1 MAVNLFD
8 ANYYRANN
16 PDLAGLSDAQALQHL
31 LAFGLNERRAF
42 SPYVDLNLYR
52 TNNPDLGAAG
62 LTTNRQL
69 FDHLSAFGA
78 AEGRT
83 FSLVFNANFYRAAHA
98 DLAAAGLNNE
108 QLFDHFRAFGINEG
122 RQASPSFSASFYLS
136 ANPDLQAA
144 GFSFQQALQHYLSN
158 GIAEG
163 RAAAP
168 GGAIVTPPPPPPAAD
183 PGNTPGAALNLGVLN
198 GTLNLKEFVGLDDR
212 KDYYRFEVATPIE
225 FDLRLDGLAAD
236 ADVTLYEDVNRN
248 SIIDSNEGLTSSARG
263 GTSSESIS
271 RNLPPG
277 VYFILVETDSQGRN
291 TDYTL
296 QLVNQT
302 SEVID
307 VGVLNGTRTFSDFV
321 GTSDRKDYYRF
332 SLNSPSSFNLTLDGL
347 TADADVTIYEDL
359 NNNGIIDSNEDLTG
373 STRGGT
379 SSESISRDLPLGNYF
394 VLVNTEGRNTNYTLQ
409 LSAISSVPSS
419 NFSQSIDSINL
430 NLEANAA
437 EFDALTGINN
447 SSKVPSVADFN
458 NRSLDT
464 PTVSLIEDF
473 SGSNTLDSGGLASN
487 PVISPSGNLL
497 VAESLAGE
505 TNFFEI
511 FPDNGLGISNL
522 ITL

>member
-16 PDLAGLSDAQALQHL
+16 PDLAGFNDAQALQHL
-31 LAFGLNERRAF
+31 LAFGANEGRAF

-52 TNNPDLGAAG
+52 TSNPDLAGAG

-69 FDHLSAFGA
+69 YDHLSAFGA

-83 FSLVFNANFYRAAHA
+83 FSFAFNPNFYRSGNA
-98 DLAAAGLNNE
+98 DLAGLSNE
-108 QLFDHFRAFGINEG
+108 QLFDHFRAFGFNEG
-122 RQASPSFSASFYLS
+122 RQGSESFSASFYLS
-136 ANPDLQAA
+136 ANSDLQAA
-144 GFSFQQALQHYLSN
+144 GFNFQQALQHYISN

-168 GGAIVTPPPPPPAAD
+168 GGAIVTPSPSPSPQPAD
-183 PGNTPGAALNLGVLN
+183 PGSTAGTALNLGVLN
-198 GTLNLKEFVGLDDR
+198 GTLNLEQFVGLDDR

-236 ADVTLYEDVNRN
+236 ADVFLYEDINRN
-248 SIIDSNEGLTSSARG
+248 SIIDSGERLDTGTRG

-271 RNLPPG
+271 RNLSPS

-307 VGVLNGTRTFSDFV
+307 VGLLNGPRTFSDFV

-347 TADADVTIYEDL
+347 AADANVFLYEDL
-359 NNNGIIDSNEDLTG
+359 NNNGIINSGERLDS
-373 STRGGT
+373 SSRGGT
-379 SSESISRDLPLGNYF
+379 SIDSISRDLPLGNYF
-394 VLVNTEGRNTNYTLQ
+394 VLVNTEGRNTNYNLE
-409 LSAISSVPSS
+409 LSAISSAPSS
-419 NFSQSIDSINL
+419 NFSQSSDSITL
-430 NLEANAA
+430 NSDANAA
-437 EFDALTGINN
+437 DFDALTGINN
-447 SSKVPSVADFN
+447 TSEVPSGADFN
-458 NRSLDT
+458 TPGFDT

-473 SGSNTLDSGGLASN
+473 SGSNVLDSGGLASN
-487 PVISPSGNLL
+487 PVSSPSGNLL
-497 VAESLAGE
+497 AAESLAGDP
-505 TNFFEI
+505 NFADI
-511 FPDNGLGISNL
+511 FPDNGLGNSNL